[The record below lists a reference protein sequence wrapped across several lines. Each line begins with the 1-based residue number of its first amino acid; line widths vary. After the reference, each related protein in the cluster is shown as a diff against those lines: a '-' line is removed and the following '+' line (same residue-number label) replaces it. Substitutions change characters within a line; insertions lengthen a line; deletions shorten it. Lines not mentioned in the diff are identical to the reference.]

1 MNLFK
6 LFPVAVAAFA
16 LAACD
21 SSSSS
26 SDDGS
31 SSASTAKSSSS
42 VSAAEC
48 ALSSDGVKVVL
59 PAGGETFKL
68 GDSVTVVYGA
78 KYSNAG
84 SFDIL
89 YYPNSSA
96 TGISVVST
104 SVGPDSPDGTECYT
118 EKVLLSD
125 TLSVSNSAFFRVRAY
140 SKGTVRGDSKTF
152 TVTK

>member
-68 GDSVTVVYGA
+68 GDSVTIVYGA

-89 YYPNSSA
+89 YYSDSA
-96 TGISVVST
+96 TGISVVPM
-104 SVGPDSPDGTECYT
+104 SVGPQSPDGTECYT
-118 EKVLLSD
+118 EKVFLSD
-125 TLSVSNSAFFRVRAY
+125 ALSASNAAFFRVKAY
-140 SKGTVRGDSKTF
+140 NKPTLRGDSKTF